1 MVWTVVS
8 LLIGR
13 ATEVIR
19 ATVSYVDGERVESTE
34 RETVQNVLVCPGAT
48 ADSATNARPDTDRVA
63 YTLAFPKGYDKSL
76 RNCRVVIGGRE
87 YRVMGDPQPCRENCP
102 TRWWMRVEVER
113 ADG

>member
-1 MVWTVVS
+1 MIRG
-8 LLIGR
+8 LLRGR
-13 ATEVIR
+13 SVEVIR
-19 ATVSYVDGERVESTE
+19 VKVSYVDGERVESTE

-102 TRWWMRVEVER
+102 TRFWMQAEVECV
-113 ADG
+113 DG

>member
-13 ATEVIR
+13 ATDVIR